1 MGCSV
6 NKIKIIGLLIA
17 VFAALGWGMS
27 AFAIESPD
35 YSVVRETKTFQIRQ
49 YSPYCVAEVVINAS
63 ATEAG
68 TKAFPILAG
77 YIFGKNKTKQ
87 KMDMTAPVIQKAESI
102 KMDMTAPVMQV
113 AGEGGYVVQ
122 FVMPKKYTLET
133 LPEPE
138 DSRVKLRQV
147 PGKKVAV
154 IKYSGT
160 WSQKNYDQHLQMLK
174 SALEQEGIVT
184 RGEPIYSRY
193 NPPFTPWFMRTNEI
207 WFEIQ

>member
-1 MGCSV
+1 MSV
-6 NKIKIIGLLIA
+6 GFSHFKKIS
-17 VFAALGWGMS
+17 VFFGAFIALGWGMAAS
-27 AFAIESPD
+27 AIESPD
-35 YSVVRETKTFQIRQ
+35 FTVVRETKVFQIRQ
-49 YSPYCVAEVVINAS
+49 YSAYCVAEVVINAS
-63 ATEAG
+63 ETEAG
-68 TKAFPILAG
+68 SKAFPILAG

-87 KMDMTAPVIQKAESI
+87 TMEMTAPVIQKAESI

-122 FVMPKKYTLET
+122 FVMPKKYTLAT
-133 LPEPE
+133 LPEPN
-138 DSRVKLRQV
+138 DSRVKLREV
-147 PGKKVAV
+147 PAKKVAV

-160 WSQKNYDQHLQMLK
+160 WSQKNYDKHLQLLK
-174 SALEQEGIVT
+174 TALQEEGIVT